1 MAMDRRTFLGTVTAA
16 TVLGSRLSWAA
27 DDRKI
32 DKIGLQ
38 LYTVRDAMKSDVAGT
53 LAKVAQ
59 IGYREVEFAG
69 LFGHSP
75 KEARAML
82 DKDGLTAPSSH
93 VPYETLG
100 ADWEKTLEDAK
111 TLGQS
116 YIVLPSV
123 DDQLLK
129 QADSLNKLVETM
141 NRAGEASKKAGIQFA
156 YHNHAKEFVDVN
168 GKLAYDILLQQ
179 TDPNLVKMEMD
190 LYWITKAGHD
200 PLVYFEKYPGRFP
213 LVHVKDMAKDGG
225 FADVGSG
232 TMDFKKIFAQS
243 DKAGIKHY
251 FVENDQPKSPFED
264 IRISFDYLEKLRF

>member
-141 NRAGEASKKAGIQFA
+141 NRAGEASRKAGIQFA

-264 IRISFDYLEKLRF
+264 IRISFDYLQKLRF